1 MLCDN
6 LEERAGR
13 GIQER
18 GTYACLWPIHVN
30 VWQRPA
36 QDYKT
41 IILPLKKEKRLLEKS
56 FSTTCHLESL
66 PVCQAFQHNTLMSLH
81 CNYPEMHIVFN

>member
-41 IILPLKKEKRLLEKS
+41 IILPLKKEKK
-56 FSTTCHLESL
+56 T
-66 PVCQAFQHNTLMSLH
+66 P
-81 CNYPEMHIVFN
+81 